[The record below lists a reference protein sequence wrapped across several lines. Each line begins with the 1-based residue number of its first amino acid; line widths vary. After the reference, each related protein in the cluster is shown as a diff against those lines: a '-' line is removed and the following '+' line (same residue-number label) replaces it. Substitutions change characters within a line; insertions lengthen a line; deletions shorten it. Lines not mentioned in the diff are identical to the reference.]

1 MQQTT
6 YKTYQVDSNGKKYQN
21 QDTELISG
29 YDINSLFVPEK
40 HHIELHV
47 YSIDGEL
54 LQSNHNFIDQ
64 AYLQGAE
71 TAGTKGASR
80 LTLNPEKDAINL
92 GYEYGGIRMS
102 YNFTDNLFSELKSN
116 IDFFIEEISP
126 NRTEVRLLTTKLTD
140 EQLISSV
147 QEIREKLQS
156 SSYFSDF
163 RLNFKKDTLLIG
175 TNINVQSYKDGT
187 SVIVKLYEPLPQEFT
202 LKNTLTLE
210 ELVSDKVTFEIEAE
224 TSTDEV
230 QVPFL
235 KGPNFSLDLAEET
248 TIPSQY
254 LNYEELFSFPTN
266 NTYRELRSLFEE
278 KSISISIDYTDY
290 ENFIQF
296 SSADERLRNFK
307 YKLDLVELYQ
317 TKIDDIEASPNNL
330 AGISGSRDYY
340 QGLINNILE
349 NFDHYDRHLY
359 YDSGSSSW
367 PKIDNLKPYTNAT
380 GSATGSWWDTQIG
393 TAVLFDQQ
401 NPNQLLNTVPAY
413 LREDPNNEPYNV
425 FLNMLGQ
432 HFDNLWIYSKAV
444 TDKYDADNRLD
455 KGISKDLIQDALKN
469 FGLKLYTSN
478 KSTEDLFKTFT
489 GEFLQPEEEFAEVVK
504 ASTNPTSEENYRREV
519 YKRLYHNLPL
529 LLKSKGT
536 ERAVRVLLN
545 SFGIPTNFGTDGER
559 STVATAV
566 SSLLIT
572 SSLGEYGS
580 YSGSYAYTGSLH
592 KGLYVKTQ
600 GGHRTDGLI
609 NLGPQQNNN
618 KSLSNIKIDKTGSLV
633 SGSTLSI
640 DTSINKRPTEFTDQ
654 IHSVEIGYSVA
665 EYQND
670 QIYTALTASGFNI
683 DDIIGDPGLSFSSSY
698 DALNSQ
704 ATSILKGN
712 TYNLQE
718 FTRLLKFY
726 DNVVFKMVKD
736 FVPARSN
743 TATGIVVKPHLLE
756 RNKIKQVSTNGK
768 QYYTNST
775 LHKTFYFSGSN
786 EVTASHNLNTKDLR
800 IEARNEFKE
809 LVPILTTEYLNYNKV
824 RVVVSG
830 STSGS
835 LDFSQEGKYFD
846 GNILLTASIDVGTYN
861 GSHGSSYGL
870 NTSNTTAVK
879 VGSLE
884 EMISSSTET
893 GQVLIN
899 TASNQSYIR
908 NGGTSNTLE
917 DFSLVKTPTDTEH
930 TTNYV
935 SSYMTSGGLAY
946 KNDHLLEQAKY
957 NGELSGSQ
965 ITVSQTDFYP
975 INPFKYA
982 YSTGVKYK
990 IDIVEFEEAPTPTPT
1005 PTSTIIPTPTPTSTP
1020 IIPTPTITSAA
1031 APTATPTP
1039 TVTSSS
1045 PAHCYDIILELPGTH
1060 TLDKNRYGI
1069 RYFDENGTLTQRTFN
1084 ELGFSEVTGD
1094 FETWNVCAQTV
1105 SSDVWDSLGNVLVPQ
1120 FNDDLTVQNTLN
1132 TCTSNIDCIP
1142 I

>member
-1 MQQTT
+1 MQNTT

-54 LQSNHNFIDQ
+54 LQSNHTFTDQ

-71 TAGTKGASR
+71 TAGTDGASK
-80 LTLNPEKDAINL
+80 LTLNPEKDALNL

-126 NRTEVRLLTTKLTD
+126 DRTEVRLLTTKLTD
-140 EQLISSV
+140 ELLTSSV
-147 QEIREKLQS
+147 QVIREKLQS

-163 RLNFKKDTLLIG
+163 RLNFKKDILLIG
-175 TNINVQSYKDGT
+175 TNINVQNYKDGK

-248 TIPSQY
+248 TVPSQY

-278 KSISISIDYTDY
+278 KSINISIDYTDY

-307 YKLDLVELYQ
+307 YKLDLVETYQ
-317 TKIDDIEASPNNL
+317 SNIDTIEASPNNQ
-330 AGISGSRDYY
+330 AGISGSRGYY

-359 YDSGSSSW
+359 YESGSTSW
-367 PKIDNLKPYTNAT
+367 PKTNSTKPFINAT
-380 GSATGSWWDTQIG
+380 GPATGSWWNTQIG

-489 GEFLQPEEEFAEVVK
+489 GEFYQPGEEVVNTFVT
-504 ASTNPTSEENYRREV
+504 ASNNPTSEENYRREV

-536 ERAVRVLLN
+536 ERAARVLLN
-545 SFGIPTNFGTDGER
+545 SFGIPTLNSDGT
-559 STVATAV
+559 
-566 SSLLIT
+566 
-572 SSLGEYGS
+572 
-580 YSGSYAYTGSLH
+580 H
-592 KGLYVKTQ
+592 KGLYIRTQ
-600 GGHRTDGLI
+600 GGDRTDGSI
-609 NLGPQQNNN
+609 NLGPQQQSTS
-618 KSLSNIKIDKTGSLV
+618 SLSNIKIDKTGSLV
-633 SGSTLSI
+633 SGSTLSV

-704 ATSILKGN
+704 ATSILKDN

-756 RNKIKQVSTNGK
+756 RNKIKQVQGTFSTDI
-768 QYYTNST
+768 
-775 LHKTFYFSGSN
+775 
-786 EVTASHNLNTKDLR
+786 V
-800 IEARNEFKE
+800 
-809 LVPILTTEYLNYNKV
+809 
-824 RVVVSG
+824 
-830 STSGS
+830 
-835 LDFSQEGKYFD
+835 
-846 GNILLTASIDVGTYN
+846 TASIDVGTYS
-861 GSHGSSYGL
+861 GSHGKSFGSSQE
-870 NTSNTTAVK
+870 K
-879 VGSLE
+879 
-884 EMISSSTET
+884 
-893 GQVLIN
+893 
-899 TASNQSYIR
+899 
-908 NGGTSNTLE
+908 
-917 DFSLVKTPTDTEH
+917 
-930 TTNYV
+930 TTNYT
-935 SSYMTSGGLAY
+935 SSYMTSGGLTS

-990 IDIVEFEEAPTPTPT
+990 LKVVEYEPDPSPTPTQTPVTPTPTPTIELIPTPIPTTTTTPTPTPT
-1005 PTSTIIPTPTPTSTP
+1005 PFAQISTYQIGLE
-1020 IIPTPTITSAA
+1020 
-1031 APTATPTP
+1031 
-1039 TVTSSS
+1039 
-1045 PAHCYDIILELPGTH
+1045 ILGAVL
-1060 TLDKNRYGI
+1060 
-1069 RYFDENGTLTQRTFN
+1069 ENGFCPEYSVTYTDDNGTSGVIRSDSPGIPCSFNGVKLRTAPSTLFDSTVVVNRTYPDNSPTDDTVVDFIRN
-1084 ELGFSEVTGD
+1084 GVREHREFLSRNQSMSTLYWTFRDVEPEDVLSVEVSEG
-1094 FETWNVCAQTV
+1094 
-1105 SSDVWDSLGNVLVPQ
+1105 
-1120 FNDDLTVQNTLN
+1120 
-1132 TCTSNIDCIP
+1132 
-1142 I
+1142 

>member
-1 MQQTT
+1 MQNTT
-6 YKTYQVDSNGKKYQN
+6 YKTYQVDSNGKKYQD

-54 LQSNHNFIDQ
+54 LQSNHNFTDQ

-71 TAGTKGASR
+71 TAGTAGASK
-80 LTLNPEKDAINL
+80 LTLNPEKDALNL

-116 IDFFIEEISP
+116 TDFFIEEISP
-126 NRTEVRLLTTKLTD
+126 DRTEVRLLTTKLTD
-140 EQLISSV
+140 EQLTSSIQV
-147 QEIREKLQS
+147 IREKLQS

-175 TNINVQSYKDGT
+175 TNINVQTYKDGT

-210 ELVSDKVTFEIEAE
+210 EVVSDKVTFEIEAE
-224 TSTDEV
+224 ISTDEV

-278 KSISISIDYTDY
+278 KSINISIDYTNY

-307 YKLDLVELYQ
+307 YKLDLVETYQ
-317 TKIDDIEASPNNL
+317 SNIDTIEASPNNQ

-359 YDSGSSSW
+359 YESGSTSW
-367 PKIDNLKPYTNAT
+367 PKTNGSKPFINAT
-380 GSATGSWWDTQIG
+380 GPTTGSWWDTQTG

-413 LREDPNNEPYNV
+413 LREDSNNEPYNV

-478 KSTEDLFKTFT
+478 RSTEDLFKTFT
-489 GEFLQPEEEFAEVVK
+489 GEFYQPGEEVVNTFVT
-504 ASTNPTSEENYRREV
+504 ASNNPTSEENYRREV

-536 ERAVRVLLN
+536 ERAARVLLN
-545 SFGIPTNFGTDGER
+545 SFGIPTLN
-559 STVATAV
+559 S
-566 SSLLIT
+566 
-572 SSLGEYGS
+572 
-580 YSGSYAYTGSLH
+580 SGSHT
-592 KGLYVKTQ
+592 GLYIRTQ
-600 GGHRTDGLI
+600 GGDRTDGNV
-609 NLGPQQNNN
+609 NLGPQQQTTS
-618 KSLSNIKIDKTGSLV
+618 SLSNIKIDKTGSLV

-640 DTSINKRPTEFTDQ
+640 DTSINKRPTVFTDQ

-704 ATSILKGN
+704 ATSILKDN

-756 RNKIKQVSTNGK
+756 RNKIKQVQGTFSTDI
-768 QYYTNST
+768 
-775 LHKTFYFSGSN
+775 
-786 EVTASHNLNTKDLR
+786 V
-800 IEARNEFKE
+800 
-809 LVPILTTEYLNYNKV
+809 
-824 RVVVSG
+824 
-830 STSGS
+830 
-835 LDFSQEGKYFD
+835 
-846 GNILLTASIDVGTYN
+846 TASIDVGTYS
-861 GSHGSSYGL
+861 GSHGKSFGSSQE
-870 NTSNTTAVK
+870 K
-879 VGSLE
+879 
-884 EMISSSTET
+884 
-893 GQVLIN
+893 
-899 TASNQSYIR
+899 
-908 NGGTSNTLE
+908 
-917 DFSLVKTPTDTEH
+917 
-930 TTNYV
+930 TTNHNTV
-935 SSYMTSGGLAY
+935 YMTSGGIAS

-990 IDIVEFEEAPTPTPT
+990 LKVVEYEPDPSPTPTQTPVTPTPT
-1005 PTSTIIPTPTPTSTP
+1005 PTIGLTPTPTPTAT
-1020 IIPTPTITSAA
+1020 TTL
-1031 APTATPTP
+1031 TPTP
-1039 TVTSSS
+1039 TPSAEILTYQIGLEILG
-1045 PAHCYDIILELPGTH
+1045 AILENGECPEYSVTY
-1060 TLDKNRYGI
+1060 TD
-1069 RYFDENGTLTQRTFN
+1069 DNGTSGVIRSYSPGIPCSSNGVKLRTAPSTLFDSTVVVN
-1084 ELGFSEVTGD
+1084 RTSPDNSPTDSTVVDFIKNGVREHREPLDPNQPMSTLYWTFRDVEPEDVLSVEISEG
-1094 FETWNVCAQTV
+1094 
-1105 SSDVWDSLGNVLVPQ
+1105 
-1120 FNDDLTVQNTLN
+1120 
-1132 TCTSNIDCIP
+1132 
-1142 I
+1142 